1 MAKLVSLVPFKVGY
15 LKKEN
20 KEEKQVEESLE
31 DMDISLPSKL
41 EMFLDRTIKV
51 VRNYN
56 LPRKKEQLVIAKL
69 VDALDMNPSELQQA
83 VAKLKK
89 YKIVKR

>member
-1 MAKLVSLVPFKVGY
+1 MAKLINLIPSNYTTAEVLS
-15 LKKEN
+15 
-20 KEEKQVEESLE
+20 KEEFNEELE
-31 DMDISLPSKL
+31 DMDVNLPSKV
-41 EMFLDRTIKV
+41 ERFLDRALQVIKS
-51 VRNYN
+51 YN

-69 VDALDMNPSELQQA
+69 IDALGMTPSDLQQA

>member
-1 MAKLVSLVPFKVGY
+1 MAKLINLVPTASMY

-20 KEEKQVEESLE
+20 TEEQTQESLE

-41 EMFLDRTIKV
+41 DMFLDRTIKIV
-51 VRNYN
+51 KNYN

-69 VDALDMNPSELQQA
+69 IDALNMNPSELSQA
-83 VAKLKK
+83 VQKMKK